1 MTHFGWI
8 HNIRT
13 IKQTQG
19 WAESRCW
26 TSLGGQSSREE
37 TTRVFADGR
46 LETCYSQFLVRL
58 ARLDLNNTTSCN
70 MASPSAATAL
80 LVIIVPIIMF
90 AMRRLRGGEEP
101 KVPELKVHSS
111 EAAIRLSKLLVS
123 ALPKDTVV
131 LPQDAA
137 TFKKSMNTYWAQQE
151 CEVVPACVVRPQNVD
166 QLSTAVSILKGEY
179 DRRRSQDG
187 EGEGVKAG
195 GLFAVRSGGHS
206 AVSHAASIEDGVMI
220 DMSLFC
226 DVTPSEDGSSVVIG
240 AGARWGPVFETLAAK
255 GLAVAGGR
263 NSHVGV
269 GGLTLGGGISFFSQR
284 LGSVCNNVLS
294 YEVVLASGS
303 VTTASPSTNPDLWR
317 ALKGGGNNF
326 GILTSITVRSFPS
339 SDIWSGFLYM
349 PSSNATKV
357 LSAFHEFVNRAH
369 PDHPGPGYDSY
380 ASGPI
385 ACFTY
390 LQQLGIQAISVNLVY
405 TKLPEQKKKWPEC
418 WSSSAFKPLWR
429 LWSTCKVRS
438 LADACD
444 EMNSLNPPGRRQV
457 LATTTIKN
465 DPATLKAVHTA
476 YSDAIA
482 PIKRANIKGM
492 SWTLVLQPML
502 PNWAGE
508 GGDGNPFGLSDTTE
522 PLVIVSFTVNWI
534 ESSDDQLAEKLTREA
549 IEQIDAAATANG
561 TNHRYRYMNYCG
573 DWQRPFEGYGDENL
587 KFLQEVS
594 RKYDPE
600 GLFQRGCVGGFKL
613 DMTDGEVSDT

>member
-1 MTHFGWI
+1 MV
-8 HNIRT
+8 
-13 IKQTQG
+13 
-19 WAESRCW
+19 S
-26 TSLGGQSSREE
+26 
-37 TTRVFADGR
+37 
-46 LETCYSQFLVRL
+46 
-58 ARLDLNNTTSCN
+58 
-70 MASPSAATAL
+70 SAAATTL
-80 LVIIVPIIMF
+80 LFVVVPLLLF
-90 AMRRLRGGEEP
+90 AMRRLRGSSKELKE
-101 KVPELKVHSS
+101 PELIVRSS
-111 EAAIRLSKLLVS
+111 EAAIRLNNLLAS
-123 ALPKDTVV
+123 ALPEDVVV
-131 LPQDAA
+131 LPKDA
-137 TFKKSMNTYWAQQE
+137 TNFRKSMNTYWARQE
-151 CEVVPACVVRPQNVD
+151 CEVVPACVVRPQNIN
-166 QLSTAVSILKGEY
+166 QLCTAVTILKREY

-187 EGEGVKAG
+187 EKEGIKAS

-240 AGARWGPVFETLAAK
+240 AGARWGPVFETLAAQ

-284 LGSVCNNVLS
+284 IGSVCNNVLS
-294 YEVVLASGS
+294 YEVVLASGT
-303 VTTASPSTNPDLWR
+303 VAIASPATNPDLWR

-326 GILTSITVRSFPS
+326 GILTSITLRSFPS
-339 SDIWSGFLYM
+339 SDIWSGFLYL
-349 PSSNATKV
+349 PSSGAQKA
-357 LSAFHEFVNRAH
+357 LHAFHEFVHRAH
-369 PDHPGPGYDSY
+369 PENTGASYDRY

-390 LQQLGIQAISVNLVY
+390 LQQLGIQAVSVNLVY
-405 TKLPEQKKKWPEC
+405 TKLPEKKKKWPEC
-418 WSSSAFKPLWR
+418 WDSSGFKPLWR
-429 LWSTCKVRS
+429 IWSTCKVRS

-465 DPATLKAVHTA
+465 DMATLQAVYAA
-476 YSDAIA
+476 YKDAIA
-482 PIKRANIKGM
+482 PIKQANIKGM

-502 PNWAGE
+502 PNWAGDGCD
-508 GGDGNPFGLSDTTE
+508 GGPFGLSDTTE

-534 ESSDDQLAEKLTREA
+534 EKSDDKLSEKLTREA

-561 TNHRYRYMNYCG
+561 TGHRYRYMNYCG
-573 DWQRPFEGYGDENL
+573 DWQKPFEGYGEENV
-587 KFLQEVS
+587 KFLQGVS

-613 DMTDGEVSDT
+613 GMEDS